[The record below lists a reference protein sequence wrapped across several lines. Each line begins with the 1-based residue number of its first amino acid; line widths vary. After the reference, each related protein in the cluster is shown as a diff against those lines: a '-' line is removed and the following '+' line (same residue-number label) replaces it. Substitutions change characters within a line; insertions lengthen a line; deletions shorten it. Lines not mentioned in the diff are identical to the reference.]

1 MRVKQYF
8 LFLISV
14 LSLILSGCDQVTRH
28 KVLTT
33 IFEGV
38 PSLPPVDELCSEY
51 HEQEM
56 EKYLALQAGKE
67 LAAKL
72 AGAQAAISTHKPY
85 NEKKCRDC
93 HDFET
98 QVGLVRPKQELC
110 VMCHTGFIR
119 GSFVHGPV
127 EVGDCSACHLPHSS
141 EFSSLLELDKN
152 RICDKCHT
160 EKRLAAN
167 MHKQVMAKG
176 MNCVDCHDPH
186 FGDSM
191 YFLK

>member
-1 MRVKQYF
+1 MNKYF
-8 LFLISV
+8 FVFLLCLLV
-14 LSLILSGCDQVTRH
+14 SGCDQVTRH
-28 KVLTT
+28 QVLTT

-38 PSLPPVDELCSEY
+38 PSLPPPEELCSDY

-56 EKYLALQAGKE
+56 KKYLDEKAGRE
-67 LAAKL
+67 LAAKKDTTL
-72 AGAQAAISTHKPY
+72 AAISHHKPY
-85 NEKKCRDC
+85 VEKKCKDC
-93 HDFET
+93 HDFESK
-98 QVGLVRPKQELC
+98 VGLVRPKLELC
-110 VMCHTGFIR
+110 VMCHTNFIK

-141 EFSSLLELDKN
+141 EYSSLLEMDKN
-152 RICDKCHT
+152 RLCDKCHT

-186 FGDSM
+186 FGDAM

>member
-1 MRVKQYF
+1 MSLKSPF
-8 LFLISV
+8 LLSV
-14 LSLILSGCDQVTRH
+14 FFFGLVLSGCDQVTRH

-72 AGAQAAISTHKPY
+72 AGAQAAISSHKPY

-110 VMCHTGFIR
+110 VMCHTDFIR

>member
-8 LFLISV
+8 LFFISV
-14 LSLILSGCDQVTRH
+14 LCLILSGCDQVARH

-38 PSLPPVDELCSEY
+38 PSLPSPEELCAEY

-56 EKYLALQAGKE
+56 EKYLAEQAGKE
-67 LAAKL
+67 LAAKGGDGQL
-72 AGAQAAISTHKPY
+72 VMSRHKPFH
-85 NEKKCRDC
+85 EKKCKDC

-98 QVGLVRPKQELC
+98 NVGLVRPKLELC
-110 VMCHTGFIR
+110 QMCHVDFIR
-119 GSFVHGPV
+119 GNFVHGPV
-127 EVGDCSACHLPHSS
+127 GVGDCSACHLPHSS
-141 EFSSLLELDKN
+141 EFPSLLVLDKN

-186 FGDSM
+186 YGASM